1 MATESV
7 VWPCE
12 TAAAAKALLR
22 VPKAGAAQPKLGEHP
37 HPKELRYAETT
48 LEPLALA
55 LKTNLWP
62 RLSQRGAFII
72 LVRTPGVTPRW
83 PWFIGRLCRGTLN
96 KFVGD
101 LVSASGGG
109 PPTHGLA

>member
-1 MATESV
+1 MRA
-7 VWPCE
+7 
-12 TAAAAKALLR
+12 
-22 VPKAGAAQPKLGEHP
+22 PKAGAAQPKLAEHP

-72 LVRTPGVTPRW
+72 LVRTPGVLALGEPARELTV
-83 PWFIGRLCRGTLN
+83 LDTLPVHHIPATL
-96 KFVGD
+96 KK
-101 LVSASGGG
+101 SHS
-109 PPTHGLA
+109 